1 MTLTSATHLYNHS
14 LTFGYNQWDG
24 EILELHFQ
32 GCKFNIHDGILGFV
46 HPTIGWFAVVDFEHD
61 CKQDAIESIQWVLDE
76 YGMNYT
82 FIVLDEDAYN
92 EEVSAMDQSNWW
104 QSVGFSPLEEI
115 FGLLIGCST
124 HREETLELR
133 RKRII
138 KVISVE
144 PRS

>member
-14 LTFGYNQWDG
+14 LAFDYDKTD
-24 EILELHFQ
+24 EIIELHFQ

-46 HPTIGWFAVVDFEHD
+46 HPVIGWFAVVDFKHD

-92 EEVSAMDQSNWW
+92 EEVPQS
-104 QSVGFSPLEEI
+104 GFSPLEEI

-124 HREETLELR
+124 YREETLELR

-144 PRS
+144 PRG

>member
-14 LTFGYNQWDG
+14 LTFDYDSTD
-24 EILELHFQ
+24 EIIELHFQ

-46 HPTIGWFAVVDFEHD
+46 HPVIGWFAVVDFNHD

-82 FIVLDEDAYN
+82 FIVLDVDAYN
-92 EEVSAMDQSNWW
+92 EEVPQS
-104 QSVGFSPLEEI
+104 GFSPLEEI

-124 HREETLELR
+124 YREETLELR

>member
-14 LTFGYNQWDG
+14 LTFDYDRTD
-24 EILELHFQ
+24 EIVELQFQ

-46 HPTIGWFAVVDFEHD
+46 HPTIGWFAVVDFNHD
-61 CKQDAIESIQWVLDE
+61 CKEDAIKSIQWVLDE

-92 EEVSAMDQSNWW
+92 EEVPQS
-104 QSVGFSPLEEI
+104 GFSPLEEI

-124 HREETLELR
+124 YREETLELR

-144 PRS
+144 PRG